1 MPSGVFS
8 RAAPGGRVCDP
19 SPRRSLS
26 WRREAAGP
34 STLGLVSP
42 RLRKRLSVSE
52 SSHTE
57 SDSSPPLTVRR
68 HCSGLLDVPRFPEG
82 TEEAVG
88 TPRRPQQEGS
98 WLLTP
103 PSGEGVSGPGL
114 ERSAERR
121 LKLEE
126 EPAGQSS
133 APSPGAAPRVEGLA
147 GVLLGGPE
155 GRLSCAVGLIARLV
169 HSHGDPRRPRNP
181 TAGGGSHSQGH
192 QRPGGAQ
199 GPPPAALWGLH
210 RKAHRSPHQ
219 QSDQVR
225 LSHSPVPPHSCR

>member
-1 MPSGVFS
+1 M
-8 RAAPGGRVCDP
+8 APGGWVCEP
-19 SPRRSLS
+19 SPQRSLS

-88 TPRRPQQEGS
+88 APRRQQQEGS

-103 PSGEGVSGPGL
+103 PSGEGVSGPAL
-114 ERSAERR
+114 ERPAERR

-126 EPAGQSS
+126 EAAGQSG

-147 GVLLGGPE
+147 GVLQWGGGRGAAFVAE
-155 GRLSCAVGLIARLV
+155 GRLSCTVGLIARLV
-169 HSHGDPRRPRNP
+169 HSHGDPRRPGNP

-192 QRPGGAQ
+192 QRPGSAQ

-210 RKAHRSPHQ
+210 RKAHQSPHQ